1 MRFTAKTEQ
10 IPRCIDEIEAHHDLP
25 SMEYRG
31 TCVAQRNG
39 TTPSRRSPDLG
50 EAEFRARWEQIQGRQ
65 RREKELEASANWAFG
80 LPAPQQGEGRG
91 SQLTRAMLLNSS
103 RLDRLRS
110 SIQYNYS
117 IEHCPI

>member
-31 TCVAQRNG
+31 ACVAQRNG

-50 EAEFRARWEQIQGRQ
+50 EAEFRARHLFHGNVERPRCLISSS
-65 RREKELEASANWAFG
+65 LTPASIVAIFFVPI
-80 LPAPQQGEGRG
+80 PAVPFPFIC
-91 SQLTRAMLLNSS
+91 SSVMTNCTILNQS
-103 RLDRLRS
+103 
-110 SIQYNYS
+110 
-117 IEHCPI
+117 